1 MAYYQILSWQ
11 NIPSQI
17 KVWDDFD
24 EIKLELDS
32 RFIVKIDIAA
42 KVQNLTDNENY
53 LAQWNWSEE
62 QEREGDADVVAE
74 IIKKELEEKLK

>member
-1 MAYYQILSWQ
+1 MAFYQILYWQ

-32 RFIVKIDIAA
+32 KFMVKIDLAA
-42 KVQNLTDNENY
+42 KEQNLIDTDGY
-53 LAQWNWSEE
+53 LEQWRWSEE
-62 QEREGDADVVAE
+62 LEREGSAEEVAE
-74 IIKKELEEKLK
+74 IVKKELEENL

>member
-42 KVQNLTDNENY
+42 KEQNLTDNENY

-62 QEREGDADVVAE
+62 REREGDADVVAE

>member
-24 EIKLELDS
+24 EIKFELDP

-42 KVQNLTDNENY
+42 KEQNLTDNENY

-74 IIKKELEEKLK
+74 IIKKELEEKLN

>member
-32 RFIVKIDIAA
+32 RFIVKIDVAA
-42 KVQNLTDNENY
+42 KEQNLTDTENY

-62 QEREGDADVVAE
+62 QEREGSAE
-74 IIKKELEEKLK
+74 EVIQILKKELEEKLK